1 MLLHK
6 KNRKYTI
13 VGLMQDE
20 HKKLIPHVA
29 PKLFKRYPSMT
40 HMRDPLNAEWN
51 RKLDEQLSAHE
62 LTELID
68 FSPLNLIFHNFLE
81 VIGLPVSIIDSNAR
95 VLASSKWQRICSE
108 FHRVNTRTLARCLEC
123 DAVLARKML
132 GNKPYVT
139 YRCHNGLTDC
149 VVPIVIENQHM
160 ANLFIGQFFL
170 EPPDMDFF
178 ARQQEEFGFDKAA
191 YFKALSEVPIVA
203 EEKIPAILDL
213 LSGLAHQIAQLSLA
227 QKRSH
232 AAYASIEQQVIDR
245 TRQLQSSHELLNK
258 LSSQVPG
265 VIYQFQL
272 RTDGTACVPYASD
285 RLHELLGVNPED
297 VKDNIDALTS
307 VIAPED
313 FPHVWKAVLESAA
326 TQTVWN
332 SQFRVNLPGKGIQWR
347 EGTASPEKLPD
358 NSTLW
363 HGFIQDISERKR
375 TEGILAEA
383 SRRLEEL
390 SITDALTGIANRRQ
404 FDMVL
409 DREYE
414 RHTQTAGNL
423 ALIFIDIDYFKRVND
438 KYGHIAGDKCL
449 RKVAHTIAQHMRP
462 PACAARF
469 GGEEFACILPNTEL
483 ASAIAL
489 AEQIRR
495 AIMNLHIPHVASG
508 VADCVTV
515 SLGVAS
521 GPCVPANSIA
531 TMVRAADAQLY
542 RAKGKGRNLTES
554 AFLSGADSA

>member
-1 MLLHK
+1 
-6 KNRKYTI
+6 
-13 VGLMQDE
+13 MQDE
-20 HKKLIPHVA
+20 HKKQTPQAA
-29 PKLFKRYPSMT
+29 PIQLKQDPSIT
-40 HMRDPLNAEWN
+40 HMHNPLYADWN
-51 RKLDEQLSAHE
+51 RTLDKQLSAHE

-68 FSPLNLIFHNFLE
+68 FSPLNHILQNFFE
-81 VIGLPVSIIDSNAR
+81 VVGLPVSIIDFNAR
-95 VLASSKWQRICSE
+95 VLASSKWQRVCAE
-108 FHRVNTRTLARCLEC
+108 FHRANKQTLARCLEC
-123 DAVLARKML
+123 DAVLARERL
-132 GNKPYVT
+132 GNKPYAK

-149 VVPIVIENQHM
+149 VVPIVIENQYM

-178 ARQQEEFGFDKAA
+178 ARQQKEFGFDKSA
-191 YFKALSEVPIVA
+191 YFKAISEVPIMA
-203 EEKIPAILDL
+203 EDKIPAILDL

-227 QKRSH
+227 EKRSR

-245 TRQLQSSHELLNK
+245 TRQVQSSYELLNK

-265 VIYQFQL
+265 VIYQFHL
-272 RTDGTACVPYASD
+272 RADGTACLPYASEGL
-285 RLHELLGVNPED
+285 RELFGVSPSD
-297 VKDNIDALTS
+297 VKENIDILTR
-307 VIAPED
+307 VMDPED
-313 FPHVWKAVLESAA
+313 FTRVWADVLESAA
-326 TQTVWN
+326 TKAVWN
-332 SQFRVNLPGKGIQWR
+332 SQFRVNIPGKGVQWR

-358 NSTLW
+358 GTTLW

-375 TEGILAEA
+375 IEDTLAEA

-414 RHTQTAGNL
+414 RQAQTAGNL
-423 ALIFIDIDYFKRVND
+423 ALIFIDIDYFKRFND

-449 RKVAHTIAQHMRP
+449 RRVAHAIAQHMRA

-469 GGEEFACILPNTEL
+469 GGEEFACILPNT
-483 ASAIAL
+483 AL
-489 AEQIRR
+489 DNATAQAEQIRHS
-495 AIMNLHIPHVASG
+495 IMKLGIPHADSN

-531 TMVRAADAQLY
+531 TLVRAADTQLY
-542 RAKGKGRNLTES
+542 LAKGKGRNITES
-554 AFLSGADSA
+554 VFLPGADGA